1 MFRKKLNKELND
13 NFEDLK
19 YFNSNNTFIKR
30 LLLNPYDNK
39 EPDEK
44 LILNIK
50 RFSKIN
56 TPSKKYN
63 YNIFD
68 HKIALSSITAILLII
83 SFFMINND
91 LNKIK
96 IYENQL
102 VDLNIHDQL
111 VTHNVLTSDEIA
123 FFYMMMNMK

>member
-68 HKIALSSITAILLII
+68 HKIALSSITAVLLII

>member
-56 TPSKKYN
+56 TPLKKYN

>member
-1 MFRKKLNKELND
+1 
-13 NFEDLK
+13 
-19 YFNSNNTFIKR
+19 
-30 LLLNPYDNK
+30 
-39 EPDEK
+39 
-44 LILNIK
+44 
-50 RFSKIN
+50 
-56 TPSKKYN
+56 
-63 YNIFD
+63 
-68 HKIALSSITAILLII
+68 
-83 SFFMINND
+83 MINND

>member
-1 MFRKKLNKELND
+1 MFRKKLNKKLYD

-19 YFNSNNTFIKR
+19 YFNSNNAFIER

-44 LILNIK
+44 LVLNIK

-68 HKIALSSITAILLII
+68 HKIALSLITAVLLIF

-91 LNKIK
+91 VNKIK

-102 VDLNIHDQL
+102 VDLNTYNQL
-111 VTHNVLTSDEIA
+111 TAHNILTSDEIS

>member
-1 MFRKKLNKELND
+1 MFRKKLNKKSYD

-19 YFNSNNTFIKR
+19 YFNSNNAFIER

-44 LILNIK
+44 LVLNIK

-68 HKIALSSITAILLII
+68 HKIALSLITAVLLIF

-91 LNKIK
+91 VNKIK

-102 VDLNIHDQL
+102 VDLNTYNQL
-111 VTHNVLTSDEIA
+111 TAHNILTLDEIS

>member
-1 MFRKKLNKELND
+1 MFRKKLNKKSYD

-19 YFNSNNTFIKR
+19 YFNSNNAFIER

-44 LILNIK
+44 LVLNIK

-68 HKIALSSITAILLII
+68 HKIGLSLITAVLLIF

-91 LNKIK
+91 VNKIK

-102 VDLNIHDQL
+102 VDLNTYNQL
-111 VTHNVLTSDEIA
+111 TAHNILTSDEIS